1 MKKQPVRLTNE
12 QFIHP
17 SSSFQIFFQHINE
30 HHALHWHE
38 FYELCFVLRGRGMN
52 IVNGTEHE
60 LRKGSLFLLTP
71 ADFHEIYSY
80 QNEPME
86 LYNLV
91 FDEELLDQ
99 ELREFMFGQVAEYM
113 VDLNET
119 HHDVIDSEFRLIRD
133 EVQTKKPGHSIVI
146 KGAFERILL
155 YLFRTYHEHKGLS
168 ELQVT
173 PSQSSTLQRALVYMH
188 HHFREEL
195 RLEDAAK
202 QAGLAPNYF
211 SLVFHKMTGISFQI
225 YLQGLR
231 LQFAKSLLQASDI
244 PITEICFASGFNTL
258 THFERAFKQK
268 YGSSPRTFRST

>member
-1 MKKQPVRLTNE
+1 MKKQPVRLTND

-17 SSSFQIFFQHINE
+17 SSSFQIYKQHINE
-30 HHALHWHE
+30 HHPLHWHE
-38 FYELCFVLRGRGMN
+38 FYELCFVRQGKGMN
-52 IVNGTEHE
+52 VVNGAEYP
-60 LRKGSLFLLTP
+60 LQKGSLFLLTP

-80 QNEPME
+80 PDEPID

-91 FDEELLDQ
+91 FDDPLL
-99 ELREFMFGQVAEYM
+99 ENTMREFMFGQVADYL
-113 VDLNET
+113 VDLQESQYET
-119 HHDVIDSEFRLIRD
+119 VESEFRLICD
-133 EVQTKKPGHSIVI
+133 EVRFKKPGHSMMI

-155 YLFRTYHEHKGLS
+155 YLFRAAQEHLPQEGTYEAGAHS
-168 ELQVT
+168 Y
-173 PSQSSTLQRALVYMH
+173 SLQRALVYIH
-188 HHFREEL
+188 HHFRDAL

-211 SLVFHKMTGISFQI
+211 SLVFHKMTGISFQQ

-268 YGSSPRTFRST
+268 FGSSPRTFRS

>member
-1 MKKQPVRLTNE
+1 MKKQPVRLTTE

-17 SSSFQIFFQHINE
+17 ASSFQIYFQHINE

-60 LRKGSLFLLTP
+60 LSKGSLFLLTP

-80 QNEPME
+80 PDEPMD

-91 FDEELLDQ
+91 FDDKLLDQ
-99 ELREFMFGQVAEYM
+99 EMREFMFGQVAEYM
-113 VDLNET
+113 VDLNED
-119 HHDVIDSEFRLIRD
+119 HHEIIELEFQLIRD
-133 EVQTKKPGHSIVI
+133 EVQMKRPGHHILI

-155 YLFRTYHEHKGLS
+155 YLFRTYNEGQLHKAS
-168 ELQVT
+168 QDT
-173 PSQSSTLQRALVYMH
+173 TSHPSTVQRALVYIH
-188 HHFREEL
+188 HHFREAL

-268 YGSSPRTFRST
+268 FGSSPRTFRS

>member
-1 MKKQPVRLTNE
+1 MKKQPVRLTTE

-17 SSSFQIFFQHINE
+17 ASSYQIYFQHINE
-30 HHALHWHE
+30 IHALHWHE

-52 IVNGTEHE
+52 TVNGTAHE

-80 QNEPME
+80 PDEPME

-91 FDEELLDQ
+91 FDEKLLDQ
-99 ELREFMFGQVAEYM
+99 GMREFMFGQVAEYM
-113 VDLNET
+113 VDLNEA
-119 HHDVIDSEFRLIRD
+119 HHDAIESEFSMIRD
-133 EVQTKKPGHSIVI
+133 EVQLMKPGHSILI

-155 YLFRTYHEHKGLS
+155 YLFRTFHDGKGQP
-168 ELQVT
+168 ELPVT

-268 YGSSPRTFRST
+268 YGSSPRTFRSN